1 MSHWFEGIHFREI
14 VRLNL
19 RWDWDKVIEKMFWN
33 MEVVKSKSNGMTGEY
48 KPEDESEESDCE
60 AGLELE
66 ENRYVLSDFKMTWW
80 FNSVLEPHKK
90 SLMKRLP
97 PSKEKLKCPL
107 KIWKNFIQKLNNRW
121 VYLGWV

>member
-1 MSHWFEGIHFREI
+1 
-14 VRLNL
+14 
-19 RWDWDKVIEKMFWN
+19 MFWN

-80 FNSVLEPHKK
+80 FIL
-90 SLMKRLP
+90 
-97 PSKEKLKCPL
+97 
-107 KIWKNFIQKLNNRW
+107 F
-121 VYLGWV
+121 